1 MTTTPHT
8 PPSPASRIPARRR
21 RRLLVALTT
30 LLALLGG
37 YTAWTNLRPV
47 HLTASIDIEATPEDV
62 WHVLTDL
69 PAYGQWNPFI
79 TSAEVTSATGRLEE
93 GAHLR
98 IVLHDR
104 TGDTAFTPRV
114 LTANPGRELRWLGK
128 IGPGWIA
135 DGEHRFTI
143 EETTPGHVRLT
154 QSERFTGVAV
164 PFAQSALHADTLPQF
179 HALNKALALRAEAL
193 TP

>member
-1 MTTTPHT
+1 MTTAPLT
-8 PPSPASRIPARRR
+8 PPSPAPRTPARRR

-30 LLALLGG
+30 LLVLLVG
-37 YTAWTNLRPV
+37 YTAWSNLRPV
-47 HLTASIDIEATPEDV
+47 HLTASIDIEASPEDV

-79 TSAEVTSATGRLEE
+79 TSAEVTSPGGRLEE

-104 TGDTAFTPRV
+104 TGDTTFTPRV
-114 LTANPGRELRWLGK
+114 LTADPGRELRWLGR

-143 EETTPGHVRLT
+143 EQTAPGHVRLT
-154 QSERFTGVAV
+154 QSERFTGIAV
-164 PFAQSALHADTLPQF
+164 PFAHSTLDTNTLPQF

-193 TP
+193 SP